1 MSVPL
6 SVFQNAGL
14 TVDESKQLKNKF
26 DEQEIELAHLAAGE
40 VTQVTVPKILRKNSC
55 SICCC

>member
-40 VTQVTVPKILRKNSC
+40 VTQVTVPKMTRTGSC
-55 SICCC
+55 WI